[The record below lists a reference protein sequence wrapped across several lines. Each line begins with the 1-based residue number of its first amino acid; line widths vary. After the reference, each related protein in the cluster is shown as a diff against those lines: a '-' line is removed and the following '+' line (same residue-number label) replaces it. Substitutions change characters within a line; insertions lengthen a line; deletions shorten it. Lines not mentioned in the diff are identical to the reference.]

1 MSRREIARRRA
12 SDAYLVLRG
21 QPTRPDYGILI
32 VLPLVAAAGGA
43 LIALGVET
51 LVSRRR
57 TTTPA
62 VEPAATAAAD
72 RRLESVS
79 AS

>member
-21 QPTRPDYGILI
+21 RPTRPEYGVLV

-43 LIALGVET
+43 LIALGLEA
-51 LVSRRR
+51 LISRRKAV
-57 TTTPA
+57 TTPA
-62 VEPAATAAAD
+62 VEAATTGAD

-79 AS
+79 AG